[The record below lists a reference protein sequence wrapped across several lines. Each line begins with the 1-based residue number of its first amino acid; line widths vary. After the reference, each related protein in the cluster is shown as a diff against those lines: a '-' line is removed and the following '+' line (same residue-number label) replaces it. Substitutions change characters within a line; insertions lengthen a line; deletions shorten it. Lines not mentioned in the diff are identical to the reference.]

1 MAVKHDPGPAGPS
14 GEGETVLTAIFLC
27 YFVSVGFLFRNPLKR
42 LIGLG
47 ESSEKDP
54 ELGVSG
60 KISDPFELP
69 IDDDVKKGD
78 IDYDSD
84 IDDDDETA
92 RKDAEALAQ
101 WTMPLPYN
109 PSPGYRAKFI
119 KYTSL
124 GMVSGDVNDP
134 ESATS
139 AFKAFY
145 WLSGINWLKV
155 SIFFMVWIL
164 IWIFLVCL
172 GLMGTGFKLLGG
184 KDSAKMFDVVDNPIS
199 GVMIGILATVLVQS
213 SSTSTSIIIALVGAD
228 EMDVSTAIPMVMGA
242 NIGTSVTNTLVAMG
256 HFSNPDELR
265 RGFAGATVHDCFNL
279 LSVLVVLPFQ
289 WATNF
294 LGHLTYQMA
303 KGAEACDES
312 VDKCDKTEFIKP
324 YISPYYDD
332 VVKYD
337 KKIATY
343 VSEGYCVGQCGD
355 EGHSAEELKEL
366 TDVLCKGNGDE
377 EINCKDYV
385 EGFKNSWA
393 DNNLFK
399 VKRLP
404 AYIQFNSSSMEDPN
418 AGPMQVS
425 SRSTTTTAFAQYHYS
440 CPVAGGCDNIP
451 DFWNSTSGATHPDV
465 SYGTGEVFKVCHK
478 MKYGLCDARL
488 LKGGIMLRDWDLSD
502 EAAGSLAV
510 FFSLSGLCAVLYLIV
525 QSLNILV
532 KGHAAVYLRKA
543 VSLNGYLS
551 MLIGVFVTIMVQSSS
566 ITTSVLTPLVAV
578 GLIPLEDMLPLTLG
592 ANIGTTITG
601 IMAATVVT
609 SNPVQAWQV
618 ALCHLIFN
626 VIGILIW
633 YPLPFMRKFPLH
645 GARLLG
651 LHAEKNRW
659 FPIIYVLVAFFAIP
673 GVAYGIALAATS

>member
-1 MAVKHDPGPAGPS
+1 MAIKHDPGPAGPS
-14 GEGETVLTAIFLC
+14 GEGETVIVAIFLC
-27 YFVSVGFLFRNPLKR
+27 YIASVGFLFRNPLKR
-42 LIGLG
+42 LLGLG

-60 KISDPFELP
+60 KISDPFDLP
-69 IDDDVKKGD
+69 NDDDVKNGDVILKGKL
-78 IDYDSD
+78 DSD

-92 RKDAEALAQ
+92 IKDAEALAQ
-101 WTMPLPYN
+101 WTTPLPYN
-109 PSPGYRAKFI
+109 PSPSYRAKFI

-134 ESATS
+134 ESATG

-155 SIFFMVWIL
+155 VIFFMVWIL
-164 IWIFLVCL
+164 IWVFLVCL

-256 HFSNPDELR
+256 HFANPDQLR

-303 KGAEACDES
+303 KGARACDEA
-312 VDKCDKTEFIKP
+312 VEKCDKTEFIKP
-324 YISPYYDD
+324 YVSPYYND

-355 EGHSAEELKEL
+355 GGHSAEEMKAL
-366 TDVLCKGNGDE
+366 TDVLCKGDGDE
-377 EINCKDYV
+377 DARCQTYV

-393 DNNLFK
+393 KDDLFK
-399 VKRLP
+399 AKRLP
-404 AYIQFNSSSMEDPN
+404 AYIQFNSSSTEDPN
-418 AGPMQVS
+418 
-425 SRSTTTTAFAQYHYS
+425 AFAQYHYN
-440 CPVAGGCDNIP
+440 CPLAGGCDNIP
-451 DFWNSTSGATHPDV
+451 DFWNSTMGAIHPDV
-465 SYGTGEVFKVCHK
+465 TYGSGEVFAVCHK

-618 ALCHLIFN
+618 ALCHLLFN

-633 YPLPFMRKFPLH
+633 YPIPFMRKIPLQ